1 MDQRARMFRVLA
13 SLVVAMTITAGLLIL
28 IEPSQSTAQVL
39 VPQLAAEQA
48 QRVVS
53 RDLRVGLGRWHQ
65 IDVAPCPPPTGA
77 RSMALAAITATDQFH
92 FVITATGLVHATGSW
107 LGQQAIGQPSDVV
120 RIGVACD
127 GTEENLSLGQRAAL
141 EALLRE
147 LHTLLST
154 TAGWR
159 SVSVQ
164 SAPLAETLNRSL
176 ARTLK
181 AILAEIGSA
190 A

>member
-1 MDQRARMFRVLA
+1 MFRVLA

-28 IEPSQSTAQVL
+28 IEPSQSTAQAL
-39 VPQLAAEQA
+39 LPQLAAEQA
-48 QRVVS
+48 QRAVS

-65 IDVAPCPPPTGA
+65 IDVAPCPLPTGP
-77 RSMALAAITATDQFH
+77 RSMALAAITSTDQFH
-92 FVITATGLVHATGSW
+92 FVITATGLVQATGSW
-107 LGQQAIGQPSDVV
+107 LGQQAIGQPADVV
-120 RIGVACD
+120 RIGVASEGAED
-127 GTEENLSLGQRAAL
+127 NLSLGQRVAL

-147 LHTLLST
+147 LHTLLAP

-159 SVSVQ
+159 PVSVQ

-176 ARTLK
+176 AHTLK